1 MPRYALGIDY
11 GTSSCRSLLVD
22 LATGDEVAEAVYA
35 YPSGQ
40 HGVLTDERDPDVARQ
55 EPADYVAG
63 LESCVSGGLLAAK
76 RQLPGFCAADVV
88 AVGFATT
95 GSTPIP
101 VDAEG
106 TPLSMHPQFRDNL
119 AAKAWLW
126 KDHSAHV
133 EAQRITETAQ
143 RMRPQYVDACGGTY
157 SAEWFWAKIWRCLV
171 AEPEVFAAAFSWVE
185 LCDYVVGVLTGTSA
199 PAHLRRS
206 VTAAG
211 HKAMYADSWGGLPD
225 AEFLAALD
233 PRLEDL
239 RERLYDRAHPTT
251 EIAGHVTEA
260 WAARTGLAAGTP
272 VSVGHFDAHAAGVAG
287 GVREGTFVKV
297 MGTSTCDVT
306 VVGDE
311 GLAPPSIPGM
321 CGVVRDAIVPGQF
334 SVEAGQSAVGDI
346 FNWFADGLL
355 GRDDVD
361 VALAEI
367 GAEAAAL
374 LPGEHGL
381 LALDWFNGNRSVL
394 VDQRLSGLVLGLTL
408 STRRHHVL
416 KALVEATAYGAR
428 RIIDRIEERGNA
440 LTTIV
445 AAGGL
450 PTHAPWMVQTYAD
463 VLGREIV
470 TTRTAQG
477 SALGAAIVAAV
488 AAGEF
493 ASVEA
498 AQDVLV
504 HYLGTSHV
512 PREQDRR
519 TYDVLYAQFV
529 AVHDAFAAG
538 GPLGSVM
545 KSLLDVRD
553 NHTGDSHGG

>member
-22 LATGDEVAEAVYA
+22 LATGDEVADAVFA

-40 HGVLTDERDPDVARQ
+40 RGVLTRADDPDVARQ
-55 EPADYVAG
+55 EPSDYLAG
-63 LESCVSGGLLAAK
+63 LEHCVVGGLRAAG
-76 RQLPGFCAADVV
+76 RTLPDFSAADVV

-101 VDAEG
+101 VDARG
-106 TPLSMHPQFRDNL
+106 TALALEPQFRDRL

-126 KDHSAHV
+126 KDHTAHV
-133 EAQRITETAQ
+133 EARRITETSQ
-143 RMRPQYVDACGGTY
+143 RMRPQYVEACGGTY
-157 SAEWFWAKIWRCLV
+157 SAEWFWAKIWHCLV
-171 AEPEVFAAAFSWVE
+171 VDPEVFAAAFSWVE
-185 LCDYVVGVLTGTSA
+185 LCDYVVGAITGTSA
-199 PAHLRRS
+199 PDVLRRS

-211 HKAMYADSWGGLPD
+211 HKAMYSESWGGLPD
-225 AEFLAALD
+225 EEFLAALD
-233 PRLEDL
+233 PRLAEL
-239 RERLYDRAHPTT
+239 RERLYVRAHPTT
-251 EIAGHVTEA
+251 EVAGHVTEE
-260 WAARTGLAAGTP
+260 WAARTGLIAGTP
-272 VSVGHFDAHAAGVAG
+272 VAVGHFDAHAAGVAA

-306 VVGDE
+306 VVRDE

-321 CGVVRDAIVPGQF
+321 CGVVRDAIIPGQF
-334 SVEAGQSAVGDI
+334 SVEAGQSAVGDT
-346 FNWFADGLL
+346 FSWFAESLL
-355 GRDDVD
+355 GVDDVETS
-361 VALAEI
+361 LQEI
-367 GAEAAAL
+367 GTQAASLA
-374 LPGEHGL
+374 PGQHGL

-394 VDQRLSGLVLGLTL
+394 VDQRLSGLILGLTL
-408 STRRHHVL
+408 HTRQHHVL

-428 RIIDRIEERGNA
+428 RIVERIEERGNR

-450 PTHAPWMVQTYAD
+450 PSHAPWMIQTYAD

-470 TTRTAQG
+470 TARTTHG
-477 SALGAAIVAAV
+477 SALGAAIIAAV

-493 ASVEA
+493 ASIEA

-504 HYLGTSHV
+504 HYLERPHV
-512 PREQDRR
+512 PTEASR

-529 AVHDAFAAG
+529 AVHDTFASDG
-538 GPLGSVM
+538 ILGSVM
-545 KSLLDVRD
+545 KTLLDVRD
-553 NHTGDSHGG
+553 NHSEGGHGS